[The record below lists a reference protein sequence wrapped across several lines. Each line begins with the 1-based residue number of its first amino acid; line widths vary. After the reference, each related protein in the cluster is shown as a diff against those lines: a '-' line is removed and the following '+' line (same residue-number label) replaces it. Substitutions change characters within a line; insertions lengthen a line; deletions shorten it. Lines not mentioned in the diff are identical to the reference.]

1 MVFDGYDNNST
12 KSNEHERRA
21 AVKSASGIELVN
33 TGIVTTTREA
43 FLKNIGNKQQ
53 LINLLDVALK
63 KNGYDTFLSPEEA
76 DVHVV
81 QKALDVSRD
90 GVVVA
95 AGDTDILTLIVAHW
109 NDTMGNI
116 YFQTEVGEANIRL
129 LKTLNIKTIAEKTE
143 NRDCLLFSHAWSG
156 CDTTSATHQ
165 MGKVYIDKK
174 FVSS

>member
-1 MVFDGYDNNST
+1 MQVFNMCDGYDNKST

-21 AVKSASGIELVN
+21 AVKSASGIELMN

-43 FLKNIGNKQQ
+43 FLKKIGNQKQ

-63 KNGYDTFLSPEEA
+63 KNGYDTFLSPGEA

-95 AGDTDILTLIVAHW
+95 ADDTDILTLIVAQW
-109 NDTMGNI
+109 NEQWGI
-116 YFQTEVGEANIRL
+116 FIFKQKLERQRL
-129 LKTLNIKTIAEKTE
+129 DYS
-143 NRDCLLFSHAWSG
+143 R
-156 CDTTSATHQ
+156 
-165 MGKVYIDKK
+165 V
-174 FVSS
+174 

>member
-1 MVFDGYDNNST
+1 MFVVFDGYNNNST
-12 KSNEHERRA
+12 RSNEHERRA
-21 AVKSASGIELVN
+21 AVKSASGIGSMN

-63 KNGYDTFLSPEEA
+63 KNGYDTFLSTGEA

-95 AGDTDILTLIVAHW
+95 ADDTDILTLIVA
-109 NDTMGNI
+109 D
-116 YFQTEVGEANIRL
+116 
-129 LKTLNIKTIAEKTE
+129 
-143 NRDCLLFSHAWSG
+143 
-156 CDTTSATHQ
+156 
-165 MGKVYIDKK
+165 
-174 FVSS
+174 